1 MTSSSRAPVSTPLF
15 AESARRPSREGIG
28 SARLSVAVDESYRS
42 ERALAIA
49 PVCLAEAEALGAANE
64 RARVALEL
72 HDGIIQGVLAVSL
85 ELHGLSAR
93 AAQTSP
99 ALATELTRLGDIL
112 RSETVLLRD
121 MVQGLTPR
129 ELPPAQLIETLA
141 AIVQRFQVDTGIRA
155 RFVTALDI
163 IDLPPRACRE
173 LTRIVQEALVNVRKH
188 SGARNVV
195 VQLTAAGDACQLSI
209 DDDGRGFPW
218 TGRRAFDLEQAH
230 LSLRSIRER
239 VRVLAGQVTVESNP
253 GRGARIEIPF
263 PLGSHATN

>member
-1 MTSSSRAPVSTPLF
+1 MPLF
-15 AESARRPSREGIG
+15 AESARRTSGEGTG
-28 SARLSVAVDESYRS
+28 SARVSVAVDECYQS
-42 ERALAIA
+42 ERALEIA

-64 RARVALEL
+64 RARMALEL

-93 AAQTSP
+93 AAQMSP

-121 MVQGLTPR
+121 MVEGLTPR

-155 RFVTALDI
+155 RFITALDI

-173 LTRIVQEALVNVRKH
+173 LTRIVQEALINVRKH

-195 VQLTAAGDACQLSI
+195 VQLMAAGDACQLSI

-230 LSLRSIRER
+230 LSLRSIREH